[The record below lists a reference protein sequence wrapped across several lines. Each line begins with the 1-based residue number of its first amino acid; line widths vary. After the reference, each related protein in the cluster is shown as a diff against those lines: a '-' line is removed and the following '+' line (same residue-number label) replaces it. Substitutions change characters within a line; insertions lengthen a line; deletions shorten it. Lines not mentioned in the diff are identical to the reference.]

1 MGHFNKISSCAVILL
16 LVGCAAKSPEKTYT
30 WNGYEDSV
38 YQYYTHETSPQEQ
51 IASLQKLIEQSRA
64 SNKPVPPGVHAH
76 LGMLYSKTG
85 QAGLAMSEFNAE
97 KTQYPESASYIDFLT
112 AKK

>member
-16 LVGCAAKSPEKTYT
+16 LAGCAAKSPEKTYT

-64 SNKPVPPGVHAH
+64 SNKPVPRVS
-76 LGMLYSKTG
+76 MLIWECS
-85 QAGLAMSEFNAE
+85 
-97 KTQYPESASYIDFLT
+97 T
-112 AKK
+112 AKLDRRVWQCLSLMLRKHSTRNQHLISIS